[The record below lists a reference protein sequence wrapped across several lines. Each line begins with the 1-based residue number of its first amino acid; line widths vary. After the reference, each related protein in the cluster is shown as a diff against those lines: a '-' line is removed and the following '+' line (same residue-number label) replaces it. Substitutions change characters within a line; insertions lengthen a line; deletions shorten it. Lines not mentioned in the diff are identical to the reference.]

1 MANYGTSTIPGN
13 AKQFIDGVLVGIQAP
28 VNAQTEKAMYWW
40 LANEQGGPGLT
51 AFTHNQG
58 NPLGVQTPEAQ
69 AAGRTGD
76 VQGGIDA
83 TVQNL
88 LAGSGSGGYYHS
100 LVAALR
106 KGTSA
111 TAIAQQIVQSPWNGH
126 HYSGITTFLKTAG
139 ASTAGVTQ
147 GLLFPV
153 SPVAAGADPGN
164 PAATTPGSNTIAGTS
179 DTGTGCS
186 GKTPVFGGLDIKVT
200 TIGGISACQGK
211 AILGAAALVSGG
223 IIMILGISLVAVGT
237 LGGKGGTAA
246 QVVAGVTP
254 VGRAAKATGRAAGG
268 QYKKNKAA
276 DAAKAAA

>member
-51 AFTHNQG
+51 TFANNQG
-58 NPLGVQTPEAQ
+58 NPLGVQTSTAQ
-69 AAGRTGD
+69 GYGATGN
-76 VQGGIDA
+76 VQGGVNV
-83 TVQNL
+83 TVANL
-88 LAGSGSGGYYHS
+88 LGGNYNN
-100 LVAALR
+100 LVAAFR

-111 TAIAQQIVQSPWNGH
+111 TAIAQQIVQSPWNGN

-153 SPVAAGADPGN
+153 SPVVAGSDPSN
-164 PAATTPGSNTIAGTS
+164 LAATTPGSNTIAGTS

-186 GKTPVFGGLDIKVT
+186 GKKPVFGGLDIKVT

-237 LGGKGGTAA
+237 LGGKGGIAA

-254 VGRAAKATGRAAGG
+254 VGRAAKATGRAAGAPRR

-276 DAAKAAA
+276 DAAKAA